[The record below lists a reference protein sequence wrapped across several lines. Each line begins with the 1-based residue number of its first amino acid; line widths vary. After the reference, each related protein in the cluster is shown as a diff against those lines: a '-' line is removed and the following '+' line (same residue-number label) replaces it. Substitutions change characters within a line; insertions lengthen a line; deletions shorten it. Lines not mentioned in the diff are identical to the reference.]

1 MDPQSSWGKQYFLKI
16 SREFNLKVNKKFD
29 FRENLAE
36 NLSVYFLTHKKMIMI
51 DHVKT
56 VLLEKFA
63 DFNGRASRA
72 EFWYFVL
79 FTVILGFVL
88 GLILGRYAMIV
99 SNIINLILL
108 VPSLAVG
115 ARRLHDIGKSGWM
128 QLWWLLPIAGWI
140 YMIILLA
147 TAGKPEKNEYGEA
160 PKK

>member
-1 MDPQSSWGKQYFLKI
+1 
-16 SREFNLKVNKKFD
+16 
-29 FRENLAE
+29 
-36 NLSVYFLTHKKMIMI
+36 MI

-56 VLLEKFA
+56 VLLKKYA

-72 EFWYFVL
+72 EFWFFVL
-79 FTVILGFVL
+79 FLIILSVL
-88 GLILGRYAMIV
+88 FSFLGKIGTIIMGLINLAT
-99 SNIINLILL
+99 II
-108 VPSLAVG
+108 PSLAVG

-128 QLWWLLPIAGWI
+128 QLWWLLPVAGWI